1 MDAVLVAAAVVAL
14 DRVHRPGWVQVAGGR
29 IEAVG
34 AGAPPPGEVVDL
46 GDAVL
51 VPGFVDVHC
60 HGGGGAS
67 FGEDADASAA
77 AAAAHLA
84 HGTTSVVAS
93 LVTGP
98 HDRMLREIASLAALV
113 DDSVIAGIHLEG
125 PWLSHAQCGAHD
137 PQQLRAPAL
146 EEVRA
151 LVASPAVRMVT
162 LAPELDGG
170 LDAVRAIVD
179 SGAVAAI
186 GHTDADHATARAAI
200 AAGATQ
206 ATHLFNAMR
215 PLRHRDPG
223 PILALL
229 EDDRVALELV
239 RDGVHLDPDLCAWLD
254 ATVPQHRLV
263 AVSDAMAAAG
273 GDDGRYVLGSLDVE
287 VAGGVARIAG
297 TDTIAGSTAT
307 ADALFRAVA
316 GTAYDDSSLLR
327 AGLQTATN
335 PARALGLAGVGALTP
350 GVGADA
356 VVLDPGALT
365 VRGVLRAG
373 AWVSGPSA

>member
-14 DRVHRPGWVQVAGGR
+14 DRVHRPGWVRVVGDR

-34 AGAPPPGEVVDL
+34 EGAPPEGDVIDL

-60 HGGGGAS
+60 HGGGGSA
-67 FGEDADASAA
+67 FGADPDASAA

-98 HDRMLREIASLAALV
+98 RDRMMAEIASLAGLV
-113 DDSVIAGIHLEG
+113 ESGLVAGIHLEG

-137 PQQLRAPAL
+137 PAHLRAP
-146 EEVRA
+146 ERDEVLA
-151 LVASPAVRMVT
+151 LVSHPAVRMVT
-162 LAPELDGG
+162 LAPELDGA
-170 LDAVRAIVD
+170 LDAIRAIVD
-179 SGAVAAI
+179 AGAVAAV
-186 GHTDADHATARAAI
+186 GHTDADLATARAAL
-200 AAGATQ
+200 AAGATH

-223 PILALL
+223 PVLALL

-239 RDGVHLDPDLCAWLD
+239 RDGVHLDVDLCRWLD
-254 ATVPQHRLV
+254 ATVAPHRLV
-263 AVSDAMAAAG
+263 AVTDAMAAAAG
-273 GDDGRYVLGSLDVE
+273 VDGRYELGSLDVD
-287 VAGGVARIAG
+287 VVHGVARVAG
-297 TDTIAGSTAT
+297 TPTIAGSTAT
-307 ADALFRAVA
+307 ADVLFRSVA
-316 GTAYDDSSLLR
+316 GPAYDDSSLLR
-327 AGLQTATN
+327 AALQTATN
-335 PARALGLAGVGALTP
+335 PARALGLGHVGVLMPGAR
-350 GVGADA
+350 ADA
-356 VVLDPGALT
+356 VVLEPAGLD

-373 AWVSGPSA
+373 AWSRRP